1 VLISLW
7 EFVLLDLW
15 GKGATPAVARYGL
28 AGALKMTNLK
38 LPTPRELYV
47 LRMVAEK
54 GSAQEAASALGLSE
68 CTVEAHLANIRRK
81 TGIRSIAT
89 LVLFFSE
96 WGMLDPLNPGV

>member
-1 VLISLW
+1 
-7 EFVLLDLW
+7 
-15 GKGATPAVARYGL
+15 
-28 AGALKMTNLK
+28 MNNQK

-54 GSAQEAASALGLSE
+54 GSAHEAANALGLSE

-81 TGIRSIAT
+81 TGMRSIAS

-96 WGMLDPLNPGV
+96 WGLLDPMNPGI